1 MNIILHFFCKL
12 FKIVRVK
19 TYVVFPDKTKREV
32 KIKYIPNIIFFK
44 KEEKYYNVIKVV
56 SEIVSDTLIYN
67 WVDLEQI
74 K

>member
-32 KIKYIPNIIFFK
+32 KMKYIPNIIFFK